1 MPGKLAEFLGVQVI
15 EDSED
20 RMELRTPVTEIML
33 QPHGVLHGGISAFLA
48 EEAASECTTHHTN
61 IEEVHALGL
70 QIDSSHFLPIMAGDT
85 IQTVATPVS
94 KGGRIRVWKI
104 EQFRM
109 SDGKMFNSSQL
120 TMYLQKVH
128 HYGELIIREGL
139 PSGESLSPLWGL
151 PNSVAHFGVFALYF
165 LRCNDEDSAAFCSF
179 SREGS

>member
-1 MPGKLAEFLGVQVI
+1 MSFGKGLFMPGKLAEFLGVQVI

-61 IEEVHALGL
+61 IEEIHALGL

-128 HYGELIIREGL
+128 H
-139 PSGESLSPLWGL
+139 
-151 PNSVAHFGVFALYF
+151 
-165 LRCNDEDSAAFCSF
+165 
-179 SREGS
+179 